1 MQATTM
7 NPLRM
12 NIKTLRN
19 ALLIAGI
26 PLLIA
31 GCGGEAPDAGA
42 TPDTLPDT
50 LKIKRSSK
58 TYVITGIGLSDTKK
72 VAIING
78 VAITSGKEIDPGVL
92 LKDVQPTYAVIL
104 QGNTEH
110 LLRPENIQ
118 TKLDKENG
126 K

>member
-1 MQATTM
+1 MD
-7 NPLRM
+7 
-12 NIKTLRN
+12 IKTLRN

-26 PLLIA
+26 PLLIV

-42 TPDTLPDT
+42 TPDSLPNTLPDT
-50 LKIKRSSK
+50 LKVKRLSK

-78 VAITSGKEIDPGVL
+78 VAITSRKEIDPGVV

-104 QGNTEH
+104 HGNTEH

-118 TKLDKENG
+118 TKLDKE
-126 K
+126 KR